1 MSSKRA
7 KGYLVEGSTDE
18 GNIETLTENIEQS
31 VRRIQCCPV
40 LSDDWLVVAT
50 EIERLSHLSALEENT
65 NSNQAQNEEGMKMLG
80 KSGNE
85 TLWDTK
91 NHIETLKALVEQAK
105 CNVLIRLIKEY
116 KEWTRLPSAPQEV
129 QNCVAR
135 HHREYD
141 EIISKLNQFEF
152 DLGLLLKRL
161 FEHAETLQI
170 SDIPLLLEHINFILR
185 GIIDR
190 AASLEHLDLRQESLV
205 FFYLYSIFKAIE
217 QLNEEQIVHWS
228 KEHELPRL
236 LVIILVDFHSIYSE
250 GCKTKLLEALGAM
263 SDVDSFFSNDYDFA
277 DAHYKQELINLK
289 KGMIRDLIV
298 EHPEK
303 RPGIRPFLDLID
315 KYERDIRFPKR
326 K

>member
-1 MSSKRA
+1 
-7 KGYLVEGSTDE
+7 
-18 GNIETLTENIEQS
+18 
-31 VRRIQCCPV
+31 
-40 LSDDWLVVAT
+40 
-50 EIERLSHLSALEENT
+50 
-65 NSNQAQNEEGMKMLG
+65 MKILG

-105 CNVLIRLIKEY
+105 SNVLIRLIKEY
-116 KEWTRLPSAPQEV
+116 KEWTRMPSAPQEV

-217 QLNEEQIVHWS
+217 HLNEEQIVH
-228 KEHELPRL
+228 
-236 LVIILVDFHSIYSE
+236 
-250 GCKTKLLEALGAM
+250 
-263 SDVDSFFSNDYDFA
+263 
-277 DAHYKQELINLK
+277 
-289 KGMIRDLIV
+289 
-298 EHPEK
+298 
-303 RPGIRPFLDLID
+303 
-315 KYERDIRFPKR
+315 
-326 K
+326 